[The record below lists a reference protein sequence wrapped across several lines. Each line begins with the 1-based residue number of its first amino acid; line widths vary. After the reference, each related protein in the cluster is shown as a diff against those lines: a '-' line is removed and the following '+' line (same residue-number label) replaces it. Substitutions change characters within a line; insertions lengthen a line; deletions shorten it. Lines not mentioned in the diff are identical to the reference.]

1 MKRLPGILRIFTG
14 LTVDFTIIFLL
25 TDNLTVASIITGLI
39 ALYVWLGGY
48 IALLREGAIS
58 LKKLPAYTAS
68 RLEMPKTQLITDV
81 KADSGINLSNLK
93 LFLIPGDSDLNAT
106 AYGAGCV
113 SVTQGTLNNAD
124 PITLTAVL
132 THEASHLIHL
142 DPEFNRLV
150 FASVTLI
157 MASLSLL
164 SAAAAIAIFLIF
176 LILNCF
182 RSWIGVLA
190 FQGTTRVS
198 KGFFS
203 ILQRCVVAV
212 YRAAIGIVSR
222 QAEYRCDRYSF
233 KLGYGTQLAHF
244 LSIAE
249 PNEPRALTLTD
260 VIYRSHPP
268 IHKRLAQ
275 LEKQSC
281 AKNKDLTKSS

>member
-1 MKRLPGILRIFTG
+1 MKQLPGILKIFTG
-14 LTVDFTIIFLL
+14 LAVDFTVIFLL

-58 LKKLPAYTAS
+58 LKKLPAYTAG
-68 RLEMPKTQLITDV
+68 RLEMPKTQLIADV

-93 LFLIPGDSDLNAT
+93 LFLIPGESDMNAT

-113 SVTQGTLNNAD
+113 SVTQGTLNNTD

-164 SAAAAIAIFLIF
+164 SAAVAIAIFLIF

-182 RSWIGVLA
+182 RSRIGVLA

-203 ILQRCVVAV
+203 ILQRCIVTV
-212 YRAAIGIVSR
+212 YRAAIGLISR
-222 QAEYRCDRYSF
+222 RAEYRCDFYSL

-244 LSIAE
+244 LSMAEASDIRVLTIAD
-249 PNEPRALTLTD
+249 A
-260 VIYRSHPP
+260 IYRSHPP
-268 IHKRLAQ
+268 TYKRIAQ
-275 LEKQSC
+275 LEKYTD
-281 AKNKDLTKSS
+281 NELT